1 MSVTVPGCST
11 VRLHRLT
18 MVAEGGDV
26 MVGRPDIGSYALFPE
41 EGAQVLRMLDDGSS
55 VSEAADWYQQ
65 VGGETLD
72 VEDFLDVLTDLRF
85 VLAEGEERALVQPV
99 GWQRLGRAVF
109 SWPAWL
115 AYGVCFIAAI
125 IAMVHQPEL
134 RPSYRALFFT
144 DRISLISVM
153 LLVLGVPC
161 ILIHESFHALAGR
174 RLRLPSTLGIG
185 RRLYFL
191 VAETRLDSLL
201 SVPRRKRYLPF
212 LAGMLADLLMMSV
225 LTLLAVALRAVGSP
239 HWCWALCVAVSFG
252 CVLRLVW
259 QFQFYLETD
268 LYYVAST
275 ALRCT
280 DLQNA
285 CRYQIRSWMRQLLRR
300 SPLPEIDDWSDHDRQ
315 VARWYAPVLIAGYGF
330 ALGSLAL
337 VGVPATVRFWSTVF
351 DRLTQPGVDTAEI
364 IDALIFLALTGI
376 QLGLLLYVSVRDW
389 RRRLRATRQTSS
401 KEN

>member
-1 MSVTVPGCST
+1 
-11 VRLHRLT
+11 
-18 MVAEGGDV
+18 MV
-26 MVGRPDIGSYALFPE
+26 
-41 EGAQVLRMLDDGSS
+41 DDGRT
-55 VSEAADWYQQ
+55 VAEAADWYEQIA
-65 VGGETLD
+65 GETLD
-72 VEDFLDVLTDLRF
+72 VDDFLDVINDLRF
-85 VLAEGEERALVQPV
+85 VLGPDEQPEPPRPPR
-99 GWQRLGRAVF
+99 WQRLGQAVF
-109 SWPAWL
+109 SGPAWL
-115 AYGVCFIAAI
+115 LYGVCFVAAI
-125 IAMVHQPEL
+125 TAMVREPGL

-144 DRISLISVM
+144 DRISLISVL
-153 LLVLGVPC
+153 LLVLGMPC
-161 ILIHESFHALAGR
+161 ILVHESFHALAGR
-174 RLRLPSTLGIG
+174 RLGLPSTFGIG

-201 SVPRRKRYLPF
+201 SVPRRQRYLPF
-212 LAGMLADLLMMSV
+212 LAGLLADVVMMSL
-225 LTLLAVALRAVGSP
+225 LTLLAAALRAVGSP
-239 HWCWALCVAVSFG
+239 HWCWSLCVAVAFG

-285 CRYQIRSWMRQLLRR
+285 CRHQIRNAARRLMRRH
-300 SPLPEIDDWSDHDRQ
+300 PLPAVDDWSPRDLM

-337 VGVPATVRFWSTVF
+337 VGIPATVRFWSTVV
-351 DRLTQPGVDTAEI
+351 DRLTRPGAGTGEI
-364 IDALIFLALTGI
+364 VDALIFLVLTAV

-389 RRRLRATRQTSS
+389 RRRQRATRPTPS